1 MAFRIVSKRVCASL
15 RAPRVNCVSTR
26 FASSA
31 AAAVQGS
38 SLPQELKD
46 SIAVWIP
53 RFRLLGANTNSR
65 QRDSTLATPDPPAG
79 SKTSGLVDQQLPYM
93 VPTYVRPPPMF
104 EKGEGCYM
112 WDVENRKYL
121 DFTAGIAVN
130 ALGHCDAGVVE
141 VIAQQV

>member
-46 SIAVWIP
+46 SIA
-53 RFRLLGANTNSR
+53 
-65 QRDSTLATPDPPAG
+65 RDSTLATPDPPAG